1 MYSGIQGKKRL
12 ALVFAVFLAVF
23 SNGIAVAPATAIT
36 HAKTLKNLG
45 MNEIMFA
52 QGMAPHH
59 QQAIDM
65 SNIALKNS
73 SSPEVKKLAKAIIS
87 AQGKEMAQLK
97 YWLTAT
103 KSSSTMDH
111 DMGMGGMLPDSAV
124 TALKKL
130 RGSNFDTAFLQAMIT
145 HHEGALEMVSMLE
158 GTKNSEAKKI
168 ASDIQKG
175 QSSEIAL
182 MKKLLAKSK

>member
-1 MYSGIQGKKRL
+1 MIKKIVL
-12 ALVFAVFLAVF
+12 FLFIISLPFF
-23 SNGIAVAPATAIT
+23 SQPATASS
-36 HAKTLKNLG
+36 HASTLKNLG
-45 MNEIMFA
+45 VNETMFA

-65 SNIALKNS
+65 SNMALKNS

-103 KSSSTMDH
+103 KSSMAMDH
-111 DMGMGGMLPDSAV
+111 DMGMSGMLSDSALN
-124 TALKKL
+124 ALKKL
-130 RGSNFDTAFLQAMIT
+130 KGGKFDTAFLQAMIA
-145 HHEGALEMVSMLE
+145 HHEGALGMVSMLDR
-158 GTKNSEAKKI
+158 TKNSEAKKI
-168 ASDIQKG
+168 ATDILKG
-175 QSSEIAL
+175 QSSEITL